1 MATVKHSRQRDAIL
15 TELKLRKDH
24 PTAEEIYL
32 SLKAEMPNLSL
43 GTVYRNLNML
53 ADDGVILKICS
64 EGADRFDGNR
74 ELHYHFRC
82 LKCGRVSD
90 VEMPVLSEIDSLAQK
105 YSTGRIESHELVF
118 VGTCEKCLAEQN
130 K

>member
-53 ADDGVILKICS
+53 ANDDVILKICS

-82 LKCGRVSD
+82 LKCSRVSD

-105 YSTGRIESHELVF
+105 YSTGRIEFHELVF

>member
-53 ADDGVILKICS
+53 ANDDVILKICS

-82 LKCGRVSD
+82 LKCSGVSD

-105 YSTGRIESHELVF
+105 YSTGRIEFHELVF